1 MNLGT
6 KIWETLGQH
15 RKMKIN
21 RETSRELAG
30 YFVGVEFLI
39 LILRFLKDK
48 PVEINSLIF
57 ANNVCESWLGFNR
70 WNLNCKL

>member
-6 KIWETLGQH
+6 RIWETLGQH

-30 YFVGVEFLI
+30 YFVGVEISDSYIEVF
-39 LILRFLKDK
+39 K
-48 PVEINSLIF
+48 
-57 ANNVCESWLGFNR
+57 G
-70 WNLNCKL
+70 